1 MDDGVVHDVT
11 RRRCRAE
18 SRRVLE
24 EQWRLLVAE
33 LVELSLDM
41 CDVQAGAASPGQRL
55 DAGAIDEIRSTAH
68 RIAERRLALREI
80 EAALARLD
88 AGVYGMCETCGA
100 AIDEAELRMT
110 PAERYCDRCGSRGHA
125 DRLLDVV
132 SP

>member
-11 RRRCRAE
+11 RRRGRAE
-18 SRRVLE
+18 SRQVLE
-24 EQWRLLVAE
+24 EQWRRLVAE

-41 CDVQAGAASPGQRL
+41 CDVQASVAAPGKRL
-55 DAGAIDEIRSTAH
+55 DVGAIDEIRSTAH

-100 AIDEAELRMT
+100 AVDEAELRMT
-110 PAERYCDRCGSRGHA
+110 PTARYCDRCGSRGHA
-125 DRLLDVV
+125 ERLLDVV